1 MIRLNNQG
9 ETIVAVLISVAVV
22 SLVLVSSYVIV
33 RRSFNL
39 GIAARER
46 TQALKVIESQ
56 LERLKYM
63 VVASDPDQNPFN
75 PPTTDPSP
83 NSFCISDDLEL
94 VDLTAMGAD
103 LTNCELDDLV
113 TGAEREFE
121 FSIHY
126 DADGPNDAGSTY
138 DDDLFILKAEWVR
151 VGTDEIDQITI
162 YYRIHQP
169 PTTLLDSN
177 TAPVQ
182 VTRRQVGQ
190 LV

>member
-46 TQALKVIESQ
+46 TQALKIIESQ

-63 VVASDPDQNPFN
+63 VVAADPTEDPFK
-75 PPTTDPSP
+75 PPTHTPP

-94 VDLTAMGAD
+94 VDLTHPRVD

-113 TGAEREFE
+113 TGVEREFE

-182 VTRRQVGQ
+182 VTQLQVGQ
-190 LV
+190 LA